1 MNFYKLL
8 HRSAKKPY
16 MTRGYGIKDFYK
28 SIKNAL
34 KRGRRK
40 KQKRKSL
47 LRTLTANR
55 LMAERGR
62 FELPAPCGAAVFET
76 ATFDLSDISPYFIFY
91 THSLS

>member
-1 MNFYKLL
+1 
-8 HRSAKKPY
+8 
-16 MTRGYGIKDFYK
+16 MTRSSGTEDFYK
-28 SIKNAL
+28 TIKNAL
-34 KRGRRK
+34 KRGHRK
-40 KQKRKSL
+40 EQKRKSL